1 MNDHVFSTGRV
12 TICTCTYMG
21 TDTSIDH
28 RDKSDIAE
36 LKQNILQFPPDVRVF
51 FFYKKKK
58 IIILESDN

>member
-1 MNDHVFSTGRV
+1 
-12 TICTCTYMG
+12 MG